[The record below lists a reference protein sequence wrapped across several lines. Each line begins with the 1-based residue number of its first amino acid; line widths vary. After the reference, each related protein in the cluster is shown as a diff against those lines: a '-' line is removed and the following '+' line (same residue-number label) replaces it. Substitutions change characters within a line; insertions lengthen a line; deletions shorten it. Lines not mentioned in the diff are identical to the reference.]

1 MRALIAK
8 ICLLIIA
15 LTVSTNSFAYE
26 SDTHLRLTYHLARA
40 VGIND
45 EVARF
50 LAIGNQYIDANVISS
65 AMLFPSQRQLFH
77 FPGDLDPVNI
87 EGHGAISI
95 YAQVA
100 GESKLSLATRNHALG
115 SYLIYSG
122 LVKGD
127 LLLVSLGIHIK
138 MDTYGHAGFSNL
150 LGHLDRGHNPD
161 RAFLEPKKY
170 EEMIRS
176 IVQTLAQ
183 VRMLLPSSA
192 LDSESALNYLNKH
205 KASTFMNNQ
214 EMDARILAEPTSV
227 AEIILADTELQKIY
241 REDIYKRYE
250 YKKIVL
256 EKVYSKFKMKR
267 LIKQNVKFEEIFSD
281 NLLAD
286 VNLDATDVIKQIL
299 SQELV
304 TDGYSIDTERSNF
317 NIQKIL
323 GYSDQNMFLM
333 KFNLERKRFENR
345 LKQYFFLFDRATNM
359 QNLTQEELAKLE
371 QEKDYLIRLAVH
383 PDLIEQDRESFIK
396 ARAMELATER
406 TVEDIA
412 FNLTKDLIPVDPRKY
427 NEYAKQNFEGESD
440 TRQFEVRYKDELYRR
455 KFELDWDSN
464 WILKPKANIA
474 DLFKNVAHKFKAMF
488 KKIVTSKQVIEWQNR
503 AEKAAEQVF
512 PQASSREKAQVID
525 FTRKIKTKAMWE
537 LTKFLAPALV
547 PYFGLKYIQKK
558 TMIAKANAK
567 DHEVENMIYAA
578 SRGKY
583 KSDIVNGSKSIIDNI
598 NRIRDI
604 MFQCKALFN

>member
-1 MRALIAK
+1 MRTVVAK

-15 LTVSTNSFAYE
+15 LTASMNSQAYE

-50 LAIGNQYIDANVISS
+50 LAIGNQYIDSNVISS

-87 EGHGAISI
+87 DGHGAVSI

-115 SYLIYSG
+115 SYLIYMG
-122 LVKGD
+122 LVRGD

-170 EEMIRS
+170 EEMIRAV
-176 IVQTLAQ
+176 VQTLAQ
-183 VRMLLPSSA
+183 VRMLLPASA
-192 LDSESALNYLNKH
+192 LDSETAIKYLNKH
-205 KASTFMNNQ
+205 KASTFMHNM
-214 EMDARILAEPTSV
+214 EIDARTLAEPTTV

-250 YKKIVL
+250 YKKIAL
-256 EKVYSKFKMKR
+256 EKVYTKFKTKKM
-267 LIKQNVKFEEIFSD
+267 IKENIKFEEIFSD
-281 NLLAD
+281 RLLTD

-345 LKQYFFLFDRATNM
+345 LKQYFFLSDKAINA
-359 QNLTQEELAKLE
+359 QNLTAEERAKLE
-371 QEKDYLIRLAVH
+371 QEKEYLIRLAVH
-383 PDLIEQDRESFIK
+383 AELTGANRESFVK
-396 ARAMELATER
+396 ARALELAIER

-464 WILKPKANIA
+464 WILKPKTNIA
-474 DLFKNVAHKFKAMF
+474 DLFKSMALKFKSMF
-488 KKIVTSKQVIEWQNR
+488 KKIVISKQIVEWQNR
-503 AEKAAEQVF
+503 AEKAAEQMF
-512 PQASSREKAQVID
+512 PLASSREKAQMID
-525 FTRKIKTKAMWE
+525 FTRRIKNKAMWE

-567 DHEVENMIYAA
+567 DHEVENMVYAV

-583 KSDIVNGSKSIIDNI
+583 KSDIVNGSKLINDNI
-598 NRIRDI
+598 NRIRDL
-604 MFQCKALFN
+604 MLQCKMLFN